1 MQRVPV
7 TPAVVQWAI
16 HDAGLTVDAVAKRI
30 KAKAQDVEAWGKGT
44 MQPSFGQAKKLAGL
58 LKRPLTFFLMPSP
71 PASPKAAASRLNFRA
86 PVVDQMRDL
95 TEPERLWVRRAQ
107 RLVDAVAVVR
117 EMAGAKPVQFPKQQE
132 PAAIRKWLGVS
143 VTQQQAF
150 ASPAKAYT
158 GWRAA
163 CEARGVLVLSLPLG
177 QNGCRGMS
185 LPNAM
190 APAIVVNTN
199 WSHTARIFT
208 VFHELAHLLGDAPT
222 DAGGVCAQSTTLADA
237 DRSVERKCDEFASAL
252 LLPEEAVTQFLAR
265 QGAPK
270 YVPDLTVPKRL
281 AKAFHV
287 SLRAATLRL
296 VALQRAHR
304 DLYGTIPKAADEKSG
319 GGRSEEV
326 RTAEVARHGE
336 FGTTPLREI
345 LDAVQNDRID
355 RSQAASWLRLQDPHL
370 DRLVVRLSQ
379 GTAVDDADAA

>member
-1 MQRVPV
+1 M
-7 TPAVVQWAI
+7 
-16 HDAGLTVDAVAKRI
+16 DAVAKRI
-30 KAKAQDVEAWGKGT
+30 KAKAQDVEAWGNGT
-44 MQPSFGQAKKLAGL
+44 TQPSIGQAKKLAGV
-58 LKRPLTFFLMPSP
+58 LKRPLTFFLMPAP
-71 PASPKAAASRLNFRA
+71 PASPKAAASRLHFRA
-86 PVVDQMRDL
+86 PIADQMRDL
-95 TEPERLWVRRAQ
+95 SEIERQWVRRAQ

-117 EMAGAKPVQFPKQQE
+117 EMAGTKPVLFPKQQD

-163 CEARGVLVLSLPLG
+163 CEARGILVLSLPLG
-177 QNGCRGMS
+177 QDGCRGMS
-185 LPNAM
+185 LPNAL
-190 APAIVVNTN
+190 APAIVVNTK

-208 VFHELAHLLGDAPT
+208 VFHELAHLLADAPS
-222 DAGGVCAQSTTLADA
+222 DGAGVCAQSATLADA
-237 DRSVERKCDEFASAL
+237 DKSVERRCDEFAAAL
-252 LLPEEAVTQFLAR
+252 LLPADAVTQFLAS

-270 YVPDLTVPKRL
+270 YVPDLTLPKRL

-296 VALQRAHR
+296 VAMQRAHR
-304 DLYGTIPKAADEKSG
+304 DLYSTIPKATDDKSG
-319 GGRSEEV
+319 GGRPEEV

-355 RSQAASWLRLQDPHL
+355 RSQAASWLRLQDAHL
-370 DRLVVRLSQ
+370 DRLTIRLSQ
-379 GTAVDDADAA
+379 GAAVDDADAA